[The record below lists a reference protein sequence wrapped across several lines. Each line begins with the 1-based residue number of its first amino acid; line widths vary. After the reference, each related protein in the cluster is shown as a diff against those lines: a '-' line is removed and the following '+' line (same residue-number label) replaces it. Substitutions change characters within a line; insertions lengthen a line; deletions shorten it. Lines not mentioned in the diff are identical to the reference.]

1 MTQTATV
8 ERLLGDGRVLISVAR
23 QTACAH
29 NCAECAGCGGRAGS
43 LEVRAV
49 DRIGGVSVGEKVLV
63 RSDNRPLLTTAALV
77 YLLPAAAFLVGYG
90 LGTSLSPALHTLV
103 TIAVTAL
110 GAVPALV
117 RDRCSRR
124 AGGVVAFE
132 IVGRL

>member
-29 NCAECAGCGGRAGS
+29 NCAECAGCGGHAGS

-49 DRIGGVSVGEKVLV
+49 DRIGVSVGEKVLV
-63 RSDNRPLLTTAALV
+63 RSDNRPILTTAALV
-77 YLLPAAAFLVGYG
+77 YLVPVAAFLVGYS
-90 LGTSLSPALHTLV
+90 LGASLSPALHALV
-103 TIAVTAL
+103 TVAVTAL

-117 RDRCSRR
+117 RDRRSRR

-132 IVGRL
+132 IVGRM

>member
-29 NCAECAGCGGRAGS
+29 NCAECAGCGGHAGS

-49 DRIGGVSVGEKVLV
+49 DRIGVSVGEKVLV
-63 RSDNRPLLTTAALV
+63 RSDNRPILTTAALV
-77 YLLPAAAFLVGYG
+77 YLVPVAAFLVGYG
-90 LGTSLSPALHTLV
+90 LGASLSPALHALV
-103 TIAVTAL
+103 TVAVTAL

-117 RDRCSRR
+117 RDRRSRR

-132 IVGRL
+132 IVGRM

>member
-1 MTQTATV
+1 M
-8 ERLLGDGRVLISVAR
+8 
-23 QTACAH
+23 
-29 NCAECAGCGGRAGS
+29 
-43 LEVRAV
+43 
-49 DRIGGVSVGEKVLV
+49 
-63 RSDNRPLLTTAALV
+63 

-90 LGTSLSPALHTLV
+90 LGVSLTPALHALV

-117 RDRCSRR
+117 RDRRSRK

>member
-49 DRIGGVSVGEKVLV
+49 DRIGVSVGEKVLV

-117 RDRCSRR
+117 RDRRSRR

>member
-49 DRIGGVSVGEKVLV
+49 DRVGVTVGEKVLV

-90 LGTSLSPALHTLV
+90 LGASLSPALHALV
-103 TIAVTAL
+103 TVAVTAL
-110 GAVPALV
+110 GAVPALL
-117 RDRCSRR
+117 RDRCSRKN
-124 AGGVVAFE
+124 GGVVTFE

>member
-49 DRIGGVSVGEKVLV
+49 DRVGVTVGEKVLV

-90 LGTSLSPALHTLV
+90 LGASLSPALHALV
-103 TIAVTAL
+103 TVAVTAL
-110 GAVPALV
+110 GAVPALL
-117 RDRCSRR
+117 RDRRSRKN
-124 AGGVVAFE
+124 GGVVTFE

>member
-29 NCAECAGCGGRAGS
+29 NCAECAGCGGHAGS

-49 DRIGGVSVGEKVLV
+49 DRIGVSVGEKVLV
-63 RSDNRPLLTTAALV
+63 RSDNRPILTTAALV
-77 YLLPAAAFLVGYG
+77 YLVPVAAFLVGYG
-90 LGTSLSPALHTLV
+90 LGASLSPVLHALV
-103 TIAVTAL
+103 TVAVTAL

-117 RDRCSRR
+117 RDRRSRR

-132 IVGRL
+132 IVGRM